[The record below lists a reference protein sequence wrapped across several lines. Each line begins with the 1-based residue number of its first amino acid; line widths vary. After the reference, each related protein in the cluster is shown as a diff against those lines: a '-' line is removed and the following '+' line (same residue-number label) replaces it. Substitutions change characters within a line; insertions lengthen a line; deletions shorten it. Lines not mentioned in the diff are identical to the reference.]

1 MDEYPEEPI
10 SGAGL
15 EDRNLVRVGDTVRRP
30 AGHWTPSVQHL
41 LGDLRARGFD
51 LAPDPRGV
59 DRHGREVLSYIEGRD
74 QGFPFIP
81 EILSDEGAEELGRLT
96 RRLRELLSAYPCAA
110 DARWQCAEGAPTPG
124 EALQHGDLGPWN
136 LLWGDRQRVV
146 GVLDWDF
153 AGPGDPWYDTGH
165 LAWFTVPLM
174 DDDRA
179 GQRGFPSPPDR
190 HARLEAF
197 ATGAGVSSRELVQ
210 VVLRAQAE
218 YERRV
223 STRSGPWATFRQMG
237 LNEKARGDRLWTARH
252 FA

>member
-1 MDEYPEEPI
+1 M
-10 SGAGL
+10 
-15 EDRNLVRVGDTVRRP
+15 
-30 AGHWTPSVQHL
+30 
-41 LGDLRARGFD
+41 
-51 LAPDPRGV
+51 
-59 DRHGREVLSYIEGRD
+59 LSYIQGRD

-81 EILSDEGAEELGRLT
+81 EILSDEGAEKLGRLA
-96 RRLRELLSAYPCAA
+96 RRLRTLLAAYRCPS
-110 DARWQCAEGAPTPG
+110 DAQWQFAEGAPKPG

-136 LLWGDRQRVV
+136 LLWGARHQVV

-179 GQRGFPSPPDR
+179 GERGFPSPPDR
-190 HARLEAF
+190 GARLEAF
-197 ATGAGVSSRELVQ
+197 ATGAGISTGELVQ
-210 VVLRAQAE
+210 VVLRVQAE

-223 STRSGPWATFRQMG
+223 STRSGPWETFRHMG
-237 LNEKARGDRLWTARH
+237 LNENARSDRLWTGHH